1 MDYTIFKQN
10 IEELKE
16 HIEDLK
22 SNNITNVDIIL
33 KLLKFNHREI
43 PDQLKTYIITNP
55 ILVEHSIKYIK
66 NLIDKYTN
74 QYLYDVIIEKLL
86 NREITIS

>member
-74 QYLYDVIIEKLL
+74 QYL
-86 NREITIS
+86 